1 MIYEMIYEVMNYEAI
16 MYEAIIF
23 EVMNYEVMILV
34 SMFDQRLWA
43 TLC

>member
-34 SMFDQRLWA
+34 SMFDQILWA

>member
-23 EVMNYEVMILV
+23 EVMNYEVIFLV
-34 SMFDQRLWA
+34 SMFDQILWA